1 MQKIGWYSADDKNLS
16 DNRLSRFE
24 DSKFALDKKTS
35 VVRELVQN
43 SIDAKVGDCVY
54 VDINVVGIER
64 KKVPCIDELIR
75 RIELCKKKANVD
87 AKREYESAIELL
99 NKPSLLAA
107 TALTRSS
114 ALLLPF
120 TVSSEDWF
128 SPVPTFTFLL
138 PHAAIPSVSAIH
150 IMATRI
156 FLNNPFFILSAP
168 LKILT
173 FKVLKPK
180 HVLIVARK
188 ILLINIRFS
197 EIKHPI
203 SDKIAFIHK
212 KNCRRRAFPPLQP
225 ISDCY
230 ISIIF

>member
-1 MQKIGWYSADDKNLS
+1 
-16 DNRLSRFE
+16 
-24 DSKFALDKKTS
+24 
-35 VVRELVQN
+35 
-43 SIDAKVGDCVY
+43 
-54 VDINVVGIER
+54 
-64 KKVPCIDELIR
+64 
-75 RIELCKKKANVD
+75 
-87 AKREYESAIELL
+87 
-99 NKPSLLAA
+99 
-107 TALTRSS
+107 
-114 ALLLPF
+114 
-120 TVSSEDWF
+120 
-128 SPVPTFTFLL
+128 
-138 PHAAIPSVSAIH
+138 
-150 IMATRI
+150 MATRI